1 MNSSQWKCDRGSPTV
16 DRIQAAAPKNLPMPR
31 KNRETNC
38 NSVVNMARILV
49 AEGVRDRAI
58 ERAVKAA
65 AAAVAASGNGSDAA
79 ARRVDNVA
87 TFPVVGLV
95 YNDFPLSNSFARH
108 CAAAD
113 AVKLPKICKG
123 SIFKQ
128 SSCKNGDNER
138 ADPRATQPSPLVSR
152 HVPELRACSISVS
165 PAFGSTVV
173 SPSVHWPPPQVQS
186 SASPTSLALRKPPQ
200 FKQTFRFEDNDLSAP
215 FRQDL
220 NIKKPVLNVLA
231 PTDVSAEKSQL
242 RRGMLLQQA
251 LKQSNLLGPGH
262 FSTTALSDPKSSASA
277 ELGFA
282 LSNLSKLRASRP
294 AQ

>member
-1 MNSSQWKCDRGSPTV
+1 MNSSRWKCDRGFPQV
-16 DRIQAAAPKNLPMPR
+16 DRIQAPAPRKLPVPQ

-49 AEGVRDRAI
+49 AEGVRDHAI

-65 AAAVAASGNGSDAA
+65 AAAVALSANGSDAA

-87 TFPVVGLV
+87 TFSVLGSV
-95 YNDFPLSNSFARH
+95 YSDFPLSNSFARH

-138 ADPRATQPSPLVSR
+138 ADPRSLQPSPLVSL

-173 SPSVHWPPPQVQS
+173 SPSVHWPPPQLQS
-186 SASPTSLALRKPPQ
+186 SASPTSPAFRKPPQ

-215 FRQDL
+215 FRQDFD
-220 NIKKPVLNVLA
+220 IKKPVLNVLA
-231 PTDVSAEKSQL
+231 PIDASAEKSQL
-242 RRGMLLQQA
+242 HRGMLLQQA

-262 FSTTALSDPKSSASA
+262 FSAAALSDPKSSASA

-282 LSNLSKLRASRP
+282 LSNLSKRRASRP